1 MLEKKED
8 NEWYF
13 IPDMTKASATRVDM
27 YSGNLRWGN
36 FSEIMEE
43 KATSLEEYGFDN
55 PRFLMNF
62 KINDGSNFTFVLGD
76 SITENDA
83 QLYYAMRSTD
93 TMIFKVNAD
102 IVSRLIKTKFDLKDR
117 TIFRGIDGEDVE
129 MVVLEKDGT
138 TYSFSRYGEDDWA
151 FSDTDE
157 KLERGYKIDNIIR
170 SITTAEYEERE
181 PLKRGEEGYNET
193 GIENGKYSVTFKFKG
208 GKQPP
213 LTVKLTQ
220 QNEETGKLWMT
231 PDDGDTVYYMSGYF
245 VSNFPETREELLE

>member
-1 MLEKKED
+1 
-8 NEWYF
+8 
-13 IPDMTKASATRVDM
+13 
-27 YSGNLRWGN
+27 
-36 FSEIMEE
+36 
-43 KATSLEEYGFDN
+43 
-55 PRFLMNF
+55 MNF

-83 QLYYAMRSTD
+83 ELYYAMRSTD
-93 TMIFKVNAD
+93 TMIFQVNSE
-102 IVSRLIKTKFDLKDR
+102 IISRLLMRKFDLKDR
-117 TIFRGIDGEDVE
+117 TIFEGIDGGDVV
-129 MVVLEKDGT
+129 MVELEKEGI
-138 TYSFSRYGEDDWA
+138 TYSFSRYDEDDWA

-181 PLKRGEEGYNET
+181 PLKRGEKGYKET
-193 GIENGKYSVTFKFKG
+193 GIENEKYNVTFKFKE
-208 GKQPP
+208 GKRPP